1 MVFLCVLCVCVCC
14 VCGEHGLCVCVC
26 VRRLCVACVVCLWCV
41 CVADWYRAVVT
52 REPGEV
58 GKVRPAER
66 AQEERELEDL
76 SRLGAG
82 QGGWVSGSLTA

>member
-1 MVFLCVLCVCVCC
+1 M
-14 VCGEHGLCVCVC
+14 
-26 VRRLCVACVVCLWCV
+26 ACVVCLWCV

-58 GKVRPAER
+58 GKVSPAER

>member
-1 MVFLCVLCVCVCC
+1 MCTLYL
-14 VCGEHGLCVCVC
+14 
-26 VRRLCVACVVCLWCV
+26 VAVSGGYSSLW